1 MFMELSDTYKTLA
14 QPAEGLYKEKGSKF
28 LAFAWPVKSEVEIK
42 DLIDQVKAKY
52 YDARH
57 HCYAWQ
63 LGNDGM
69 HFRVNDD
76 GEPSGTAGKPIH
88 GQIKSNEITNVLIL
102 VVRYFGGTKLGTS
115 GLIQAYKEAAADAI
129 SNGIIVERTV
139 DKHLTIQFAY
149 ENMNDVMRVIKEI
162 EPSIVHQDFNLRC
175 EMVLSIRES
184 KYQELLSRFE
194 QLMDVSLIDEKP

>member
-1 MFMELSDTYKTLA
+1 MELSDTYKTLA
-14 QPAEGLYKEKGSKF
+14 EPAEGLYKEKGSKF
-28 LAFAWPVKSEVEIK
+28 LAFAWPVETEIEIK
-42 DLIDQVKAKY
+42 ELIDQVKARY

-88 GQIKSNEITNVLIL
+88 GQIKSYEITNVLIV

-115 GLIQAYKEAAADAI
+115 GLIQAYKESAADAI
-129 SNGIIVERTV
+129 SNGIIVERTI
-139 DKHLTIQFAY
+139 DKQLTIHFAY
-149 ENMNDVMRVIKEI
+149 ENMNDAMRVIKEM
-162 EPSIVHQDFNLRC
+162 EPAIVHQDFNLRC

-184 KYQELLSRFE
+184 KYMELSSRFE
-194 QLMDVSLIDEKP
+194 QLMGVSLVDEKP